1 MIDPATCSMVASGW
15 FSDLAVFTVLG
26 AFVGGVEPVAV
37 SELVI
42 GDLGDYLRN
51 IWNVRL
57 PN

>member
-1 MIDPATCSMVASGW
+1 MVASGW

-42 GDLGDYLRN
+42 GDLGDYLTN